1 MKKGKTKTNPEK
13 SFNLIGD
20 REQIKNKPGEKKKKK
35 VCVISWV
42 RYKGLYIQKKSM
54 LIWARHCGR

>member
-1 MKKGKTKTNPEK
+1 MKKGKTKTNPEI

-35 VCVISWV
+35 KKVCVISWV
-42 RYKGLYIQKKSM
+42 RYKGLYI
-54 LIWARHCGR
+54 

>member
-35 VCVISWV
+35 KKKVCVISWV
-42 RYKGLYIQKKSM
+42 RYKGLYI
-54 LIWARHCGR
+54 